1 MHEDGRRSG
10 KGMGDIVTGL
20 GYDDIFLTHGIAE
33 HPERPERLRVI
44 MRRLEETGLLE
55 EMLQLPVRAASVEE
69 IGRLHD
75 PSYVEEVHM
84 LSEAGGG
91 DIDLDTRATEGT
103 WEAARVAVGS
113 CIDAARAVYDR
124 DLDNAICMVRPPG
137 HHARVETG
145 MGFCFFNNVALAAEA
160 LIEDGRERVAIIDFD
175 GHHGNGTQEMFY
187 HRGDVFYVSLHQAPL
202 FPGTGTVD
210 EVGVDAGAG
219 LNVNVPLPR
228 HAQDIHYLRAFDEL
242 ILPLLAAYEPEMILV
257 SAGFDPHFRDTLV
270 QLALTARGFF
280 LMTVG
285 LMTAARDLCD
295 GRLMMALEGGYD
307 LEVGLPES
315 VEATVRA
322 LMRKPEVDWQPLE
335 PQPHPDQTAQV
346 DEALDA
352 IIDKHQQRLG

>member
-1 MHEDGRRSG
+1 M
-10 KGMGDIVTGL
+10 TGI

-75 PSYVEEVHM
+75 LSYVEEVHM

-103 WEAARVAVGS
+103 WEAARAAVGS

-210 EVGVDAGAG
+210 EVGVDEGAG
-219 LNVNVPLPR
+219 LNVNIPLPQ

-242 ILPLLAAYEPEMILV
+242 ILPLLAAYEPEILLV

-322 LMRKPEVDWQPLE
+322 LMKKPEVDWQPLE
-335 PQPHPDQTAQV
+335 PQPHPAQTAQV

-352 IIDKHQQRLG
+352 IIDKHQERLG

>member
-1 MHEDGRRSG
+1 MRERVQ
-10 KGMGDIVTGL
+10 GMGDTVTGL
-20 GYDDIFLTHGIAE
+20 GYDDIFLEHGIPE

-44 MRRLEETGLLE
+44 MQRLEETGLLD
-55 EMLQLPVRAASVEE
+55 EMLRLPVRAASPEE

-75 PSYVEEVHM
+75 PSYVEEVRM

-91 DIDLDTRATEGT
+91 DIDLDTRATEAT
-103 WEAARVAVGS
+103 WDAACAAAGV

-124 DLDNAICMVRPPG
+124 DLDNAICLVRPPG
-137 HHARVETG
+137 HHARVDTG
-145 MGFCFFNNVALAAEA
+145 MGFCFFNNVALAVEA

-187 HRGDVFYVSLHQAPL
+187 HRGDVFYASLHQTPL
-202 FPGTGTVD
+202 FPGTGSVD

-219 LNVNVPLPR
+219 LNVNVPVPPY
-228 HAQDIHYLRAFDEL
+228 AQDIHYLKVFDEL
-242 ILPLLAAYEPEMILV
+242 LLPLLEAYEPEMILV

-270 QLALTARGFF
+270 QLSLTARGFF

-285 LMTAARDLCD
+285 LLTAARELCD

-307 LEVGLPES
+307 LQIGLPES

-322 LMRKPEVDWQPLE
+322 LMRKPEADWHPLE
-335 PQPHPDQTAQV
+335 PPPHPEQTAMV
-346 DEALDA
+346 DEAVGA
-352 IIDKHQQRLG
+352 IIETHQERLG

>member
-1 MHEDGRRSG
+1 
-10 KGMGDIVTGL
+10 MGDIVTGL

-137 HHARVETG
+137 HHARAETG

>member
-1 MHEDGRRSG
+1 
-10 KGMGDIVTGL
+10 VTGI
-20 GYDDIFLTHGIAE
+20 GYDDIFLEHGISQ

-44 MRRLEETGLLE
+44 MRRLDELGLLE
-55 EMLQLPVRAASVEE
+55 EMLQLPVRAASAEE

-75 PSYVEEVHM
+75 PSYVEEVRM

-91 DIDLDTRATEGT
+91 DIDLDTRASEAT
-103 WEAARVAVGS
+103 WEAARSAVGV

-124 DLDNAICMVRPPG
+124 DLDNAICFVRPPG
-137 HHARVETG
+137 HHARVDTG

-187 HRGDVFYVSLHQAPL
+187 HRGDVFFASLHQTPL

-228 HAQDIHYLRAFDEL
+228 HAQDIHYLKIFDEL
-242 ILPLLAAYEPEMILV
+242 LLPLLGAYEPEIILV
-257 SAGFDPHFRDTLV
+257 SAGFDAHFRDTLV

-285 LMTAARDLCD
+285 LMTAARELCG
-295 GRLMMALEGGYD
+295 GRLMVALEGGYD

-322 LMRKPEVDWQPLE
+322 LMRKPEADWTPLE

-346 DEALDA
+346 DEAVDA
-352 IIDKHQQRLG
+352 IIEKYQERLG